1 MAFDEAA
8 SSSGARRAS
17 SGVNVNS
24 ADGSGLDIS
33 ALSQRVW
40 SMSSSTGSLESA
52 SMGIGGPNDTTLLRS
67 KIEGHER
74 DALNLQA
81 EIETGIRKL
90 RVSLVAGG
98 DHTAQR
104 QLKRLDDQYADAR
117 ERLTRV
123 LGDSRLRR
131 RQYAPLEA
139 QPTNQSMKQR
149 PVNSSSGG
157 GGPTQ
162 QQQKQ
167 QLELLSLD
175 EVDAAIIQERKEE
188 ALAIARASSDLHK
201 TQQDLSA
208 LVTDQGES
216 IKVVEANVDKAVE
229 KVAAGT
235 QVLTEAQA
243 YQNSYR
249 WKCAAAWALIAAIAI
264 AVGLVVGLKIKP
276 GIA

>member
-1 MAFDEAA
+1 
-8 SSSGARRAS
+8 
-17 SGVNVNS
+17 
-24 ADGSGLDIS
+24 
-33 ALSQRVW
+33 
-40 SMSSSTGSLESA
+40 MSSSTGSLESA
-52 SMGIGGPNDTTLLRS
+52 SASLGGPNDTSVLRA

-74 DALNLQA
+74 DALNLQS
-81 EIETGIRKL
+81 EIESGIRKL
-90 RVSLVAGG
+90 RVSLVAGA

-117 ERLTRV
+117 ERLSRV

-131 RQYAPLEA
+131 RQYVPLETPA
-139 QPTNQSMKQR
+139 ASQQPKQR
-149 PVNSSSGG
+149 NGGVTSTSSSSSQIV
-157 GGPTQ
+157 T
-162 QQQKQ
+162 KQ

>member
-1 MAFDEAA
+1 
-8 SSSGARRAS
+8 
-17 SGVNVNS
+17 
-24 ADGSGLDIS
+24 
-33 ALSQRVW
+33 
-40 SMSSSTGSLESA
+40 MSSSTGSLESA
-52 SMGIGGPNDTTLLRS
+52 SASLGGPNDTSVLRA

-74 DALNLQA
+74 DALNLQS
-81 EIETGIRKL
+81 EIESGIRKL
-90 RVSLVAGG
+90 RVLLVAGA

-117 ERLTRV
+117 ERLSRV

-131 RQYAPLEA
+131 RQYVPLETPA
-139 QPTNQSMKQR
+139 ASQQPKQR
-149 PVNSSSGG
+149 NGGLTSTSSSSSS
-157 GGPTQ
+157 Q
-162 QQQKQ
+162 IVSKQ

-175 EVDAAIIQERKEE
+175 EVDAAIIEERKEE

-276 GIA
+276 GIG

>member
-1 MAFDEAA
+1 
-8 SSSGARRAS
+8 
-17 SGVNVNS
+17 
-24 ADGSGLDIS
+24 
-33 ALSQRVW
+33 
-40 SMSSSTGSLESA
+40 MSSSTGSLESA
-52 SMGIGGPNDTTLLRS
+52 SASLGGPNDTSVLRA

-74 DALNLQA
+74 DALNLQS
-81 EIETGIRKL
+81 EIESGIRKL
-90 RVSLVAGG
+90 RVSLVAGA

-117 ERLTRV
+117 ERLSRV

-131 RQYAPLEA
+131 RQYVPLETPA
-139 QPTNQSMKQR
+139 ASQQPKQR
-149 PVNSSSGG
+149 NGGLTSTSSSSQVV
-157 GGPTQ
+157 T
-162 QQQKQ
+162 KQ

-276 GIA
+276 GIV

>member
-1 MAFDEAA
+1 
-8 SSSGARRAS
+8 
-17 SGVNVNS
+17 
-24 ADGSGLDIS
+24 
-33 ALSQRVW
+33 
-40 SMSSSTGSLESA
+40 MSSSTGSLETASA
-52 SMGIGGPNDTTLLRS
+52 SLGGPNDTSVLRA
-67 KIEGHER
+67 KIESHER

-81 EIETGIRKL
+81 EIESGIRKL
-90 RVSLVAGG
+90 RVSLVAGA

-117 ERLTRV
+117 ERLSRV

-131 RQYAPLEA
+131 RQYVPLETPA
-139 QPTNQSMKQR
+139 ASQQPKQR
-149 PVNSSSGG
+149 NGGMSSTTTSSQ
-157 GGPTQ
+157 T
-162 QQQKQ
+162 KQ

-175 EVDAAIIQERKEE
+175 EVDAAILEERKEE
-188 ALAIARASSDLHK
+188 ALAIAKASSDLHK

-216 IKVVEANVDKAVE
+216 IKVVEANVDNAVE

-276 GIA
+276 GVA

>member
-1 MAFDEAA
+1 MAFDQAA
-8 SSSGARRAS
+8 ATSGVRRAS
-17 SGVNVNS
+17 SGANVN
-24 ADGSGLDIS
+24 DGTSGLDIS

-40 SMSSSTGSLESA
+40 SMSSSTNSLETSSSA
-52 SMGIGGPNDTTLLRS
+52 IGGPNDTSLLRA
-67 KIEGHER
+67 KIEGHEK

-90 RVSLVAGG
+90 RVSLVAGA

-117 ERLTRV
+117 ERLARV

-131 RQYAPLEA
+131 RQYAPLET
-139 QPTNQSMKQR
+139 QPNNNQQSKQR
-149 PVNSSSGG
+149 LVNSGG
-157 GGPTQ
+157 GGM

-167 QLELLSLD
+167 QLELVSLD
-175 EVDAAIIQERKEE
+175 EVDAAIIEERKEE

-243 YQNSYR
+243 YQSSYR

-264 AVGLVVGLKIKP
+264 AVGLVVGLKVKP
-276 GIA
+276 GIV

>member
-1 MAFDEAA
+1 MAFDQAA
-8 SSSGARRAS
+8 ATSGVRRPSSGASVNDGTS
-17 SGVNVNS
+17 S
-24 ADGSGLDIS
+24 LDIS

-40 SMSSSTGSLESA
+40 SMSSSTNSLETS
-52 SMGIGGPNDTTLLRS
+52 SSTIGGPNDTSLLRA

-90 RVSLVAGG
+90 RVSLVAGA

-117 ERLTRV
+117 ERLARV

-131 RQYAPLEA
+131 RQYAPLET
-139 QPTNQSMKQR
+139 QPNNNNQQSKQR
-149 PVNSSSGG
+149 LVNSTGG
-157 GGPTQ
+157 GGGI

-167 QLELLSLD
+167 QLELVSLD
-175 EVDAAIIQERKEE
+175 EVDAAIIEERKEE

-243 YQNSYR
+243 YQSSYR
-249 WKCAAAWALIAAIAI
+249 WKCAAAWALIAAVAI
-264 AVGLVVGLKIKP
+264 AVGLVVGLKVKPP
-276 GIA
+276 GIG

>member
-1 MAFDEAA
+1 
-8 SSSGARRAS
+8 
-17 SGVNVNS
+17 
-24 ADGSGLDIS
+24 
-33 ALSQRVW
+33 
-40 SMSSSTGSLESA
+40 MSSSTGSLESA
-52 SMGIGGPNDTTLLRS
+52 SASLGGPNDTSVLRA

-74 DALNLQA
+74 DALNLQS
-81 EIETGIRKL
+81 EIESGIRKL
-90 RVSLVAGG
+90 RVSLVAGA

-117 ERLTRV
+117 ERLSRV

-131 RQYAPLEA
+131 RQYVPLETPA
-139 QPTNQSMKQR
+139 ASQQPKQR
-149 PVNSSSGG
+149 NGGVTSTSSSSQVV
-157 GGPTQ
+157 T
-162 QQQKQ
+162 KQ

-276 GIA
+276 GIV

>member
-1 MAFDEAA
+1 M
-8 SSSGARRAS
+8 
-17 SGVNVNS
+17 
-24 ADGSGLDIS
+24 
-33 ALSQRVW
+33 
-40 SMSSSTGSLESA
+40 
-52 SMGIGGPNDTTLLRS
+52 IG
-67 KIEGHER
+67 
-74 DALNLQA
+74 Q
-81 EIETGIRKL
+81 
-90 RVSLVAGG
+90 
-98 DHTAQR
+98 
-104 QLKRLDDQYADAR
+104 
-117 ERLTRV
+117 
-123 LGDSRLRR
+123 
-131 RQYAPLEA
+131 
-139 QPTNQSMKQR
+139 
-149 PVNSSSGG
+149 
-157 GGPTQ
+157 
-162 QQQKQ
+162 Q

>member
-1 MAFDEAA
+1 MAFDQAA
-8 SSSGARRAS
+8 STSGVRRAS
-17 SGVNVNS
+17 SGANVN
-24 ADGSGLDIS
+24 DGTSGLDIS

-40 SMSSSTGSLESA
+40 SMSSSTNSLETSSSA
-52 SMGIGGPNDTTLLRS
+52 IGGPNDTSLLRA
-67 KIEGHER
+67 KIEGHEK

-90 RVSLVAGG
+90 RVSLVAGA

-117 ERLTRV
+117 ERLARV

-131 RQYAPLEA
+131 RQYAPLET
-139 QPTNQSMKQR
+139 QPNNNQQSKQR
-149 PVNSSSGG
+149 LVNNTGG
-157 GGPTQ
+157 GGGGM

-167 QLELLSLD
+167 QLELVSLD
-175 EVDAAIIQERKEE
+175 EVDAAIIEERKEE

-243 YQNSYR
+243 YQSSYR

-264 AVGLVVGLKIKP
+264 AVGLVVGLKVKP
-276 GIA
+276 GIV

>member
-1 MAFDEAA
+1 
-8 SSSGARRAS
+8 
-17 SGVNVNS
+17 
-24 ADGSGLDIS
+24 
-33 ALSQRVW
+33 
-40 SMSSSTGSLESA
+40 MSSSTGSLESA
-52 SMGIGGPNDTTLLRS
+52 SASLGGPNDTSVLRA

-74 DALNLQA
+74 DALNLQS
-81 EIETGIRKL
+81 EIESGIRKL
-90 RVSLVAGG
+90 RVSLVAGA

-117 ERLTRV
+117 ERLSRV

-131 RQYAPLEA
+131 RQYVPLETPA
-139 QPTNQSMKQR
+139 ASQQPKQR
-149 PVNSSSGG
+149 NGGLTSTSSSSQVV
-157 GGPTQ
+157 T
-162 QQQKQ
+162 KQ

-229 KVAAGT
+229 KVATGT

-276 GIA
+276 GIV